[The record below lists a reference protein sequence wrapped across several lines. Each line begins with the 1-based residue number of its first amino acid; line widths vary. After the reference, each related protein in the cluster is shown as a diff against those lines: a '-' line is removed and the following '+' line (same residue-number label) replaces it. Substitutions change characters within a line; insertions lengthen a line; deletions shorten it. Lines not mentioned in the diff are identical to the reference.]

1 MFFSKL
7 ELHNYGIYRGSHE
20 MCLRD
25 GVSQRNIT
33 LIGGL
38 NGRGKTTFHDAILLA
53 IYGKQA
59 YRYIQEKAR
68 SLESFLAERM
78 NANATDDTTYVAVS
92 MILEDSS
99 TIRIQRTW
107 KRKNGHI
114 VLTTSVKKNGQD
126 DQILA
131 DSWEYYVE
139 EILPFGIARFFL
151 FNNEKLTQLADD
163 VSFEQIKDSIRSAI
177 GVSTIEKTIDHLNT
191 VIRRKEEAVASSLAS

>member
-68 SLESFLAERM
+68 SLESFFGR
-78 NANATDDTTYVAVS
+78 TY
-92 MILEDSS
+92 ECQCD
-99 TIRIQRTW
+99 R
-107 KRKNGHI
+107 
-114 VLTTSVKKNGQD
+114 
-126 DQILA
+126 
-131 DSWEYYVE
+131 
-139 EILPFGIARFFL
+139 
-151 FNNEKLTQLADD
+151 
-163 VSFEQIKDSIRSAI
+163 
-177 GVSTIEKTIDHLNT
+177 
-191 VIRRKEEAVASSLAS
+191 